1 MMFYDE
7 DEPSWVT
14 IEISALGITI
24 EGRDGEER
32 TIVYLGGT
40 FHAIS
45 KRILK
50 KNGVKLKVGL
60 LVEVEFFDS
69 VIVNMR
75 MPETGK
81 LNYELIAS

>member
-1 MMFYDE
+1 MFYDE

-14 IEISALGITI
+14 IEISALGRTI

-32 TIVYLGGT
+32 AIVCLGGT
-40 FHAIS
+40 FHTIS
-45 KRILK
+45 KRLLK

-60 LVEVEFFDS
+60 LVEVQFFDS
-69 VIVNMR
+69 VIGNIR

-81 LNYELIAS
+81 LNHELIAS